1 MLRNTFLK
9 TLRDRRRSLLWWALG
24 LVGLVAIT
32 VGFWPAIEESGQELN
47 RLVEDLPP
55 ALQSLAGG
63 DLDLTSPA
71 GYLNGRVFAFLAP
84 ILFLVFGISF
94 GSRTVAGEEQAGTL
108 ELVLA
113 RPVPRW
119 RIVAEKFAAL
129 AVATGFLGLVLWASL
144 ALGAAPVGL
153 DIGSSALAAATL
165 MVVLLGLVFGALAL
179 FIGCL
184 TGKRGLALGVSTA
197 VTVAMYLLDL
207 YASISEAVEPFRGL
221 SPFYYY
227 DAAVPLRNG
236 VDPLH
241 AAFLVVVTVFL
252 AGFSLVAFERRDVG
266 V

>member
-24 LVGLVAIT
+24 LIAVTAIT
-32 VGFWPAIEESGQELN
+32 VGFWPTIEESGEELN

-55 ALQSLAGG
+55 ALRNLAGG
-63 DLDLTSPA
+63 DIDLTSPE
-71 GYLNGRVFAFLAP
+71 GYLNGRVFSFLGP
-84 ILFLVFGISF
+84 ILFLVFGIAS
-94 GSRTVAGEEQAGTL
+94 GARTVAGEEQAGTL

-129 AVATGFLGLVLWASL
+129 SVATIALGAVLWASL
-144 ALGAAPVGL
+144 AVGAVPVGL
-153 DIGSSALAAATL
+153 DIGAGALAGATL

-179 FIGCL
+179 LVGSA
-184 TGKRGLALGVSTA
+184 TGRRGLALGITTA
-197 VTVAMYLLDL
+197 VAVATYLIDL
-207 YASISEAVEPFRGL
+207 YAPISEAVEPFRGL
-221 SPFYYY
+221 SPFHYY
-227 DAAVPLRNG
+227 DAALPLRNG
-236 VDPLH
+236 VEPAH
-241 AAFLVVVTVFL
+241 AVFLGVVTVFL

>member
-84 ILFLVFGISF
+84 ILFLVFGIAF

-108 ELVLA
+108 E
-113 RPVPRW
+113 P
-119 RIVAEKFAAL
+119 
-129 AVATGFLGLVLWASL
+129 
-144 ALGAAPVGL
+144 
-153 DIGSSALAAATL
+153 
-165 MVVLLGLVFGALAL
+165 
-179 FIGCL
+179 
-184 TGKRGLALGVSTA
+184 GLAPPGPPGGGVA
-197 VTVAMYLLDL
+197 
-207 YASISEAVEPFRGL
+207 GK
-221 SPFYYY
+221 
-227 DAAVPLRNG
+227 VPGAG
-236 VDPLH
+236 V
-241 AAFLVVVTVFL
+241 
-252 AGFSLVAFERRDVG
+252 G
-266 V
+266 